1 MGYEDYIYGRKKMGD
16 VASGNYTEVEDD
28 GTMVAYGEAT
38 TWDDL
43 VGSLV
48 ASRLNS
54 TSGKLNYNYAENSI
68 TMQSGGSISN
78 ESDRLIFNFQQPHA
92 IMLDSEMRLHIHWE
106 QPNSNKIE
114 FTTQYRIQS
123 NNAAKTTAWTTVN
136 RDSDVDSAFPYV
148 SGTLNQITKLAE
160 IDLTGTSI
168 SSTIQFRLSRVD
180 TTGGD
185 IEAIFVDAH
194 VESDTN
200 GSREE
205 YIK

>member
-1 MGYEDYIYGRKKMGD
+1 MFGSGAWKNWLFGD
-16 VASGNYTEVEDD
+16 RSNGNYSEFEED
-28 GTMVAYGEAT
+28 GTYVAKGDAT

-43 VGSLV
+43 VGSLI
-48 ASRLNS
+48 ASRLSS
-54 TSGKLNYNYAENSI
+54 TSGKLNYDYENSSI
-68 TMQSGGSISN
+68 TMQSGGSITN
-78 ESDRLIFNFQQPHA
+78 AVDRLIFNFQQPHA
-92 IMLDSEMRLHIHWE
+92 IRLNSEMRLHIHWE

-123 NNAAKTTAWTTVN
+123 NNSAKTTAWQTVSRN
-136 RDSDVDSAFPYV
+136 SDDDSAFPYV
-148 SGTLNQITKLAE
+148 SGTLNQITRLAE

-168 SSTIQFRLSRVD
+168 SSTIQFRLARVD

-194 VESDTN
+194 VESDTL
-200 GSREE
+200 GSRQE